1 MASLNEDHVNDI
13 PRMLFGDWLPRY
25 QHIERLGHADV
36 EGLLDGEVIVQE
48 KLDGANA
55 TVAIERETGRLV
67 IASRNSAVSVAGDPP
82 TGFRGL
88 VEYVL
93 GNDPL
98 QVLAA
103 AYIVRGEWLV
113 PHSVKDYAPDTYK
126 HFYVFDCQ
134 RYDTGEYVHPDEWLK
149 VADELGCRYVPT
161 VICLLDPTPAQIA
174 ELVVGPSALG
184 APKREGVIA
193 KRYGFVNR
201 FGRVTWGKVVGED
214 FQQRHKLSMGA
225 SRWDA
230 PELRFVADVVT
241 DGAVLKVVGK
251 VSDLHGEPADVRAME
266 EVLGRLW
273 HECAYEEL
281 IDWWIEKKVDILSL
295 RQLKK
300 AVYQRGRETAL
311 AFFNGVVGRG
321 AENAT

>member
-1 MASLNEDHVNDI
+1 MNDK
-13 PRMLFGDWLPRY
+13 PSMLFSDWLPRY

-36 EGLLDGEVIVQE
+36 EGLLDGEVIIQE

-55 TVAIERETGRLV
+55 TVAIEPETGRLV
-67 IASRNSAVSVAGDPP
+67 IASRSCAVSVAGDPP
-82 TGFRGL
+82 NGFRGL

-93 GNDPL
+93 GHHGL
-98 QVLAA
+98 QALASV
-103 AYIVRGEWLV
+103 YIVRGEWLV
-113 PHSVKDYAPDTYK
+113 PHSVKDYEPSNYK
-126 HFYVFDCQ
+126 HFYIFDCQ

-201 FGRVTWGKVVGED
+201 FGRTAWGKVVAAD
-214 FQQRHKLSMGA
+214 FLEKNKLHMGA
-225 SRWDA
+225 NKHDV
-230 PELRFVADVVT
+230 PELRFVAETVT
-241 DGAVLKVVGK
+241 DAAVLKVIGK
-251 VSDLHGEPADVRAME
+251 TSDLHGKQVDVRAME

-273 HECAYEEL
+273 CELAHEEL
-281 IDWWIEKKVDILSL
+281 VDWWMKYKAIDAMSL
-295 RQLKK
+295 RLLKK
-300 AVYQRGRETAL
+300 LVYQRGRETAL
-311 AFFNGVVGRG
+311 AYFNGAISKEG
-321 AENAT
+321 ASDAIQ

>member
-1 MASLNEDHVNDI
+1 MNDI
-13 PRMLFGDWLPRY
+13 PTMLFGDWLPRY
-25 QHIERLGHADV
+25 MHIERLGHADV

-67 IASRNSAVSVAGDPP
+67 IASRSCAVSVAGDPP

-93 GNDPL
+93 QHEGL
-98 QVLAA
+98 QALAGV
-103 AYIVRGEWLV
+103 YIVRGEWLV
-113 PHSVKDYAPDTYK
+113 PHSVKDYAPDSYK
-126 HFYVFDCQ
+126 HFYIFDCQ
-134 RYDTGEYVHPDEWLK
+134 ERDGTYLHPDEWLWL
-149 VADELGCRYVPT
+149 ARELGCRCAPEIARLFNPT
-161 VICLLDPTPAQIA
+161 VAQVA
-174 ELVVGPSALG
+174 ELSSGPSALG

-241 DGAVLKVVGK
+241 DGAVLKVIGK

-281 IDWWIEKKVDILSL
+281 IDWCEKHKKVDTISL
-295 RQLKK
+295 RLLKNL
-300 AVYQRGRETAL
+300 VYQRGRETAL
-311 AFFNGVVGRG
+311 AYFNGVIEREP
-321 AENAT
+321 A

>member
-1 MASLNEDHVNDI
+1 
-13 PRMLFGDWLPRY
+13 
-25 QHIERLGHADV
+25 
-36 EGLLDGEVIVQE
+36 VIVQE

-55 TVAIERETGRLV
+55 TVAIEPETGRLV

-98 QVLAA
+98 QELATY
-103 AYIVRGEWLV
+103 YIVRGEWLV

-126 HFYVFDCQ
+126 LFYVFDCQ
-134 RYDTGEYVHPDEWLK
+134 EYDDGRYVHPDEWRK
-149 VADELGCRYVPT
+149 MAEALGCFCVPT
-161 VICLLDPTPAQIA
+161 IARLLNPTAAQIA
-174 ELVVGPSALG
+174 ELSVGSSALG
-184 APKREGVIA
+184 APKREGVVA

-214 FQQRHKLSMGA
+214 FQQRHRLSMGA

-241 DGAVLKVVGK
+241 DSAVLKVVGK
-251 VSDLHGEPADVRAME
+251 VSDLHGEPADVRSMA

-273 HECAYEEL
+273 HEVSREEL
-281 IDWWIEKKVDILSL
+281 LDWCDKHKKVDSISL
-295 RQLKK
+295 RLLKNL
-300 AVYQRGRETAL
+300 VYQKGRETAL
-311 AFFNGVVGRG
+311 AFFNGVIQKEV
-321 AENAT
+321 A

>member
-1 MASLNEDHVNDI
+1 MNDT
-13 PRMLFGDWLPRY
+13 PTMLFGDWLPRY
-25 QHIERLGHADV
+25 MHIERLGHADV

-55 TVAIERETGRLV
+55 TVAIEPETGRLV

-93 GNDPL
+93 GHHGL
-98 QVLAA
+98 QTLAA
-103 AYIVRGEWLV
+103 VYIVRGEWLV
-113 PHSVKDYAPDTYK
+113 PHSVKDYATDNYK

-134 RYDTGEYVHPDEWLK
+134 RYDTGEYVHPDEWMEAAE
-149 VADELGCRYVPT
+149 VEFGCWCVPT
-161 VICLLDPTPAQIA
+161 IARLLNPTATQIA
-174 ELVVGPSALG
+174 ELSVGPSALG

-225 SRWDA
+225 NRWDA

-241 DGAVLKVVGK
+241 DGAVLKVIGK
-251 VSDLHGEPADVRAME
+251 VSDLHGEPADVRAMSE
-266 EVLGRLW
+266 ILGRLW
-273 HECAYEEL
+273 HEVSREEL
-281 IDWWIEKKVDILSL
+281 LDWCDKHKKVDCISL
-295 RQLKK
+295 RLLKNL
-300 AVYQRGRETAL
+300 VYQRGREVAL
-311 AFFNGVVGRG
+311 AYFNGVIDKEV
-321 AENAT
+321 A

>member
-1 MASLNEDHVNDI
+1 MNDI
-13 PRMLFGDWLPRY
+13 PTMLFGDWLPRY
-25 QHIERLGHADV
+25 MHIERLGHADV

-55 TVAIERETGRLV
+55 TVAIEPETGRLV
-67 IASRNSAVSVAGDPP
+67 IASRNSAVSVAGDPA

-93 GNDPL
+93 WNDPL
-98 QVLAA
+98 RVLAA

-113 PHSVKDYAPDTYK
+113 PHSVKDYALDTYK
-126 HFYVFDCQ
+126 LFYVFDCQ
-134 RYDTGEYVHPDEWLK
+134 RYDTLEYVHPDEWRES
-149 VADELGCRYVPT
+149 AEALGCFCVPT
-161 VICLLDPTPAQIA
+161 IARLLNPTATQIA
-174 ELVVGPSALG
+174 ELSSGPSALG